1 MTFQI
6 RPRGSG
12 PGRCVRHEP
21 TRPATLSGSP
31 RCGALGPAVP
41 HLLLALLLLALLPQA
56 TSARQGAPASPG
68 ENPVSGV
75 QSTGLRAE
83 DLHRLLTVGRVVLS
97 PQGGWVAYSVSD
109 RSGAGR
115 PESRL
120 RVRDLGSGEETEVG
134 SGVSDLAWSPSGE
147 RLAFLGSRDGA
158 SGLFLVTVAD
168 GTIQFVT
175 STAWTNRPLPS
186 TGSRL
191 SWAPEGDRLVFVSA
205 VAPPED
211 EAASTDPVVITRY
224 LYKPTAATGDTRR
237 ADHRRLHLHV
247 ADLSD
252 GSVRQLTDGGFDE
265 HSVDW
270 SPDGREILFVS
281 NREPDPDRFFNYD
294 IFAIRTDDGAIR
306 RLTATESAEYS
317 PTWSPDGARIA
328 YQGTQRGLTSSET
341 TLEDTHV
348 WLMDADGGRRR
359 DLGREVDGR
368 QGPPAWSSDGRR
380 GYFTVAGGP
389 PEPVVDE
396 PGSMGSWSLAAEDVL
411 AYALTGP
418 DGPAELRLRS
428 DGSPGRRLT
437 DLNGALLAE
446 REIAPVTSFTFRGV
460 DGLEVEAFLTHP
472 LGSSEGSRHPLVVM
486 IKGGPHSQRG
496 MAFNDKAQVY
506 AARGWAVLM
515 VNYRGSIGYG
525 QAFADAIFRDQ
536 NGMEALDVLYGTQA
550 AIRRNPWIDRDRVGV
565 EGGSY
570 GGQLTNWLVT
580 QTDLFAAAIPIAGI
594 SNLVSFN
601 YMAYYHDY
609 LAVEYGA
616 WPHQGEVM
624 DMLWARSPLRFVAQV
639 RTPVMLVHG
648 ENDNDVPIAEAE
660 QFYIALKDVG
670 VEAVMLRYPRE
681 GHGIRETAHEVDLV
695 RRSIAWYER
704 HFAEA
709 PGRR

>member
-1 MTFQI
+1 MTPETMKDAHPVG
-6 RPRGSG
+6 RPRTARAVARVLLS
-12 PGRCVRHEP
+12 VLLSA
-21 TRPATLSGSP
+21 PATV
-31 RCGALGPAVP
+31 ALAQEGPAGP
-41 HLLLALLLLALLPQA
+41 A
-56 TSARQGAPASPG
+56 SAAPASPG
-68 ENPVSGV
+68 
-75 QSTGLRAE
+75 QTRGLQAE
-83 DLHRLLTVGRVVLS
+83 DLHGLRSVGRVALS
-97 PQGGWVAYSVSD
+97 PDGERAAYSVSD
-109 RSGAGR
+109 ASGPGR
-115 PESRL
+115 PGSQL
-120 RVRDLGSGEETEVG
+120 VLRDLGSDQGTTVG
-134 SGVSDLAWSPSGE
+134 SGVSDLAWSPTGD
-147 RLAFLGSRDGA
+147 RLAFMGSRDGT
-158 SGLFLVTVAD
+158 SGLFVITASD
-168 GTIQFVT
+168 GTAELVAP
-175 STAWTNRPLPS
+175 TAWTNRPLPS

-191 SWAPEGDRLVFVSA
+191 SWSPDGSRLVFVSA
-205 VAPPED
+205 VAPADD
-211 EAASTDPVVITRY
+211 EAPSTDPVVITRY

-247 ADLSD
+247 ADLST
-252 GSVRQLTDGGFDE
+252 GSVRQLTDGRFDE

-270 SPDGREILFVS
+270 SPDGEEILFVS

-294 IFAIRTDDGAIR
+294 VFTIRPDDGAIR
-306 RLTATESAEYS
+306 RLTATESAEYN
-317 PTWSPDGARIA
+317 PVWSPDGARIA
-328 YQGTQRGLTSSET
+328 YQGTLRGLTSSET

-348 WLMDADGGRRR
+348 WLMDADGGERV
-359 DLGREVDGR
+359 DLGRDIDGR
-368 QGPPAWSSDGRR
+368 QGAPRWSSDGRR
-380 GYFTVAGGP
+380 VYFTVAERGDIHLYRLPSAGGP
-389 PEPVVDE
+389 AEPVVDE
-396 PGSMGSWSLAAEDVL
+396 PGSLASWSLDDDDVL

-418 DGPAELRLRS
+418 DGPAELRLRAP
-428 DGSPGRRLT
+428 GSAARRLT
-437 DLNGALLAE
+437 DLNAALLAQ
-446 REIAPVTSFTFRGV
+446 REIAPVTPFTFRGV

-472 LGSSEGSRHPLVVM
+472 LGRTEGSRHPLVVM

-496 MAFNDKAQVY
+496 VAFNDKAQVY

-536 NGMEALDVLYGTQA
+536 NGLEALDVLYGTQA
-550 AIRRNPWIDRDRVGV
+550 AMRRNPWIDRDRVGV

-580 QTDLFAAAIPIAGI
+580 QTDVFAAAIPIAGI

-681 GHGIRETAHEVDLV
+681 GHGIRETGHQVDLI
-695 RRSIAWYER
+695 RRSIDWYER

-709 PGRR
+709 AGR